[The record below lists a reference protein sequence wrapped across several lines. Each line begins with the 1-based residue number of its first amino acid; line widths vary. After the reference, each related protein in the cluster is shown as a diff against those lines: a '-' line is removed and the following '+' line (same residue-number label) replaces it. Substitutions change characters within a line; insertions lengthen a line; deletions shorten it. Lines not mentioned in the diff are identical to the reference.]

1 MTQSFKIRAWLSS
14 SDICDGPTFD
24 DTQHTHAAHAKPT
37 ARTLAQVSHAA
48 SFALLCPG
56 VQQSRRP
63 SPRPCPC
70 SLEHHW
76 CAQGGIFLIGK
87 RHPLSSSPPA
97 PVAVAPYRPGSNS
110 AHPPAGAVSTDILPS
125 RHRPSDT
132 RARVHFAYNS
142 YILHIAT
149 GLHHRKSPRQLTD
162 EDRFVWIRG
171 PVSPEGFQ
179 NKGSLKVPRCCVQ
192 ESTDGKRRHL
202 YLPFLFLPPACLNRQ
217 SLLNLRL
224 LILSIPSSL
233 LPCPFWSWL
242 RTKQPSYS
250 HLIAWRNDSSPS
262 LPIGEARQHDQEP
275 TAKSDFHLGQ
285 PHSVPFV
292 LFVF

>member
-1 MTQSFKIRAWLSS
+1 M
-14 SDICDGPTFD
+14 
-24 DTQHTHAAHAKPT
+24 
-37 ARTLAQVSHAA
+37 
-48 SFALLCPG
+48 
-56 VQQSRRP
+56 
-63 SPRPCPC
+63 
-70 SLEHHW
+70 
-76 CAQGGIFLIGK
+76 
-87 RHPLSSSPPA
+87 
-97 PVAVAPYRPGSNS
+97 APYHPGSNS

-142 YILHIAT
+142 YILHIAP

-162 EDRFVWIRG
+162 EDRFVWIRC

-202 YLPFLFLPPACLNRQ
+202 YLPFLFLPPGCLNRQ

-224 LILSIPSSL
+224 LILSIPSSF

-292 LFVF
+292 LFVFSNFNFAGRQQWGRRHRQHLHPWLRHTPCSLTPIIRSVLTRPVIANSPSIITRTRPGRQVHPRL